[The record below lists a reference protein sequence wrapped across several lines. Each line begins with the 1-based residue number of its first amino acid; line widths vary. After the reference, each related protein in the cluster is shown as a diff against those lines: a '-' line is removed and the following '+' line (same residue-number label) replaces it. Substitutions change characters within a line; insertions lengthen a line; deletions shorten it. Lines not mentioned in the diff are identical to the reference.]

1 LAGYKK
7 LRESLGELFP
17 EAQDLALKRIM
28 AGQTIFFDRKNE
40 PLFREELIFAALLIA
55 HAMVAKLSLQ
65 LRMIDREKRIWRKRF
80 VVPVQKK

>member
-28 AGQTIFFDRKNE
+28 AGQTIFFDHNNE
-40 PLFREELIFAALLIA
+40 LLFSEGLIFAALFIG
-55 HAMVAKLSLQ
+55 HAMVAKLGLQ
-65 LRMIDREKRIWRKRF
+65 LRMTAREKRIWRKRF
-80 VVPVQKK
+80 VIPLQKN

>member
-7 LRESLGELFP
+7 LRESLGEIFP

-40 PLFREELIFAALLIA
+40 LLFSEELIFAALFIS
-55 HAMVAKLSLQ
+55 HAMVAKLGLQ
-65 LRMIDREKRIWRKRF
+65 LRMTAREKRIWSKRF
-80 VVPVQKK
+80 VIPLQKN